1 MLITALYL
9 YPFNHNNKNTTIK
22 TTYLVLLP
30 QQIVS
35 LVVYWFSDKMNAIIC
50 NSEVEISKP
59 EENTKQTNN
68 HRRFVGTH

>member
-35 LVVYWFSDKMNAIIC
+35 LVVY
-50 NSEVEISKP
+50 
-59 EENTKQTNN
+59 
-68 HRRFVGTH
+68 